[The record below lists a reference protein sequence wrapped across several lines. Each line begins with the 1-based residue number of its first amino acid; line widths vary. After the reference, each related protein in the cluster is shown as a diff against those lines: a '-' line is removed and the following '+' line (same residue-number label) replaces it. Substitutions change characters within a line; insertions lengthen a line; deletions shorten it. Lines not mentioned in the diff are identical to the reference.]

1 MRGTRSLMTKQGGE
15 ITAVW
20 GVMTAF
26 LVSICCIGPVMFAA
40 LGIRMGATGFLSGTA
55 AFLRFLLPY
64 RPIFI
69 GLTIILVG
77 ISFYLAY
84 RRSQPVCVSG
94 SVSVPGAMTR
104 ANLTQ
109 LWVLA
114 VLALGLIGAPYWLG
128 L

>member
-1 MRGTRSLMTKQGGE
+1 MTKNGGE

-20 GVMTAF
+20 GVVTAF
-26 LVSICCIGPVMFAA
+26 LASICCIGPVMFAA
-40 LGIRMGATGFLSGTA
+40 LGIGVGITGFLADTA

-69 GLTIILVG
+69 GLTILLLG

-84 RRSQPVCVSG
+84 RRSQPVCVSER
-94 SVSVPGAMTR
+94 VCVTGAIHR
-104 ANLTQ
+104 ANRTV

-114 VLALGLIGAPYWLG
+114 VLALGLIVAPSWWG
-128 L
+128 Q

>member
-1 MRGTRSLMTKQGGE
+1 MTKNGGE

-26 LVSICCIGPVMFAA
+26 LASICCIGSVMFAA
-40 LGIRMGATGFLSGTA
+40 LGIGVGATGFLTGTA

-69 GLTIILVG
+69 GLTILLLG
-77 ISFYLAY
+77 ISFYLAH
-84 RRSQPVCVSG
+84 RRSKPVCVSG
-94 SVSVPGAMTR
+94 NVCVPGAINR
-104 ANLTQ
+104 ANRTL

-114 VLALGLIGAPYWLG
+114 VLALGLIVAPYWWG